1 VPDTEIGSDDPAAV
15 APARPPGPAARLA
28 ASREQRAGWLVI
40 AVPAVT
46 AFVVG
51 GYELGGPSLW
61 RDEAYTKDAISR
73 SVSQLFAM
81 LGNMDAVHGAY
92 YLVMHVI
99 VAVIG
104 TSAVA
109 LRFPSLCAMV
119 IAAGFTAAIGRR
131 TAALAQPRTAALAQ
145 PRTAALAQPR
155 TAAQLAGPGT
165 GRRASRVS
173 IPALTGLL
181 SGLVFA
187 TAPLMTYY
195 AQMARS
201 YAIVTM
207 FAAIATYLLL
217 RAYPDGRWRYWSAY
231 AAAVALT
238 GLFNLFGLLI
248 IAAHGVTLL
257 LTDARAQAG
266 GESGPGVGRRAGR
279 LPLRWLAACAA
290 AVGVL
295 SPLLAVAS
303 GQQQQIQWLVAPDYR
318 TINRLISDFAGSH
331 ALRVPVAL
339 LILVALAVAC
349 LADNWRPL
357 NPVAVALPWLVIPP
371 FVLIAW
377 SYHKPVYV
385 ERYVEFCLPALA
397 IGVGAGLAGI
407 YRLAA
412 KATAAA
418 ATATAT
424 APARGPRLRGLRL
437 GWLPAAVTALVVLGL
452 AVMLVAPQRAIRQTA
467 ARPDNLRLA
476 SAIVAAHEQPGDV
489 VFYIPYTMQVLGT
502 GYPAPFAKLR
512 NIALAS
518 SGVASAT
525 LTGVEVASPAALQSR
540 FTDVRRVWVVTG
552 ASTYKFPAPMTPVD
566 KEKMALIAGDGLHI
580 LHRWQAGEVM
590 LTLYGP

>member
-1 VPDTEIGSDDPAAV
+1 MPDTEIGSDGPAAV
-15 APARPPGPAARLA
+15 APARPPGPAARLT
-28 ASREQRAGWLVI
+28 ASRDRAGWLVI

-61 RDEAYTKDAISR
+61 RDEAYTKDAIGR

-92 YLVMHVI
+92 YLLMHVI
-99 VAVIG
+99 AAVIG

-131 TAALAQPRTAALAQ
+131 TAALALVSRPE
-145 PRTAALAQPR
+145 
-155 TAAQLAGPGT
+155 AGRYG
-165 GRRASRVS
+165 GIA
-173 IPALTGLL
+173 ALTGLA

-207 FAAIATYLLL
+207 FATIATYLLL

-248 IAAHGVTLL
+248 IVAHGVTLL
-257 LTDARAQAG
+257 LTDARARTG
-266 GESGPGVGRRAGR
+266 IGRRVGR
-279 LPLRWLAACAA
+279 LPLRWLAACTA
-290 AVGVL
+290 AVLVL

-318 TINRLISDFAGSH
+318 TINRLVSDFAGSH
-331 ALRVPVAL
+331 ALRAPVAL
-339 LILVALAVAC
+339 LVLVALAVAC

-357 NPVAVALPWLVIPP
+357 NPVAVALPWLVVPP

-412 KATAAA
+412 A
-418 ATATAT
+418 ATA
-424 APARGPRLRGLRL
+424 RMRRL
-437 GWLPAAVTALVVLGL
+437 GWPRLGWAPAAVTALVVLGL

-525 LTGVEVASPAALQSR
+525 LTGVEVASPAALKSR

-552 ASTYKFPAPMTPVD
+552 ASNYKFPAPMTPVD

-590 LTLYGP
+590 LTLYGS

>member
-1 VPDTEIGSDDPAAV
+1 MPDTEIGSDDPAAV
-15 APARPPGPAARLA
+15 APARPHGPAAGLAAGLA
-28 ASREQRAGWLVI
+28 ASRERAGWLVT

-61 RDEAYTKDAISR
+61 RDEAYTKDAIGR

-92 YLVMHVI
+92 YLFMHVI
-99 VAVIG
+99 AAVIG

-131 TAALAQPRTAALAQ
+131 TATLAQ
-145 PRTAALAQPR
+145 
-155 TAAQLAGPGT
+155 PGT

-207 FAAIATYLLL
+207 FATIATYLLL

-248 IAAHGVTLL
+248 IVAHGVTLL
-257 LTDARAQAG
+257 LTGAR
-266 GESGPGVGRRAGR
+266 R

-290 AVGVL
+290 AAGVL

-303 GQQQQIQWLVAPDYR
+303 GQQQQIQWLVAPDFR
-318 TINRLISDFAGSH
+318 TINRLVSDFAGSH
-331 ALRVPVAL
+331 ALRAPVAL
-339 LILVALAVAC
+339 LVLVALAVAC

-357 NPVAVALPWLVIPP
+357 NPVAVALPWLVVPP
-371 FVLIAW
+371 VVLIAW
-377 SYHKPVYV
+377 SYDKPVYV

-397 IGVGAGLAGI
+397 IAVGAGLAGI

-412 KATAAA
+412 AVTVRR
-418 ATATAT
+418 
-424 APARGPRLRGLRL
+424 PRL
-437 GWLPAAVTALVVLGL
+437 GWLPAAVTGLVVLGL

-512 NIALAS
+512 NIALAR

-525 LTGVEVASPAALQSR
+525 LTGIEVASPAALKSR

-552 ASTYKFPAPMTPVD
+552 ASNYKFPVPMTPVD

-590 LTLYGP
+590 LTLYGR

>member
-1 VPDTEIGSDDPAAV
+1 
-15 APARPPGPAARLA
+15 
-28 ASREQRAGWLVI
+28 
-40 AVPAVT
+40 
-46 AFVVG
+46 
-51 GYELGGPSLW
+51 
-61 RDEAYTKDAISR
+61 
-73 SVSQLFAM
+73 M

-92 YLVMHVI
+92 YLFMHVI

-131 TAALAQPRTAALAQ
+131 AAALAQP
-145 PRTAALAQPR
+145 
-155 TAAQLAGPGT
+155 AGPGT
-165 GRRASRVS
+165 ARRVS

-207 FAAIATYLLL
+207 FATIATYLLL
-217 RAYPDGRWRYWSAY
+217 RAYPDGRWRHWSAY

-248 IAAHGVTLL
+248 IVAHGVTLL
-257 LTDARAQAG
+257 LTDARGQAG
-266 GESGPGVGRRAGR
+266 AERQAGVERQAGTGRRAGR

-290 AVGVL
+290 ALIVL
-295 SPLLAVAS
+295 SPLVRVAYRE
-303 GQQQQIQWLVAPDYR
+303 QKQIAWLSAPDFR
-318 TINRLISDFAGSH
+318 TIEKLFTDFAGSKVLV
-331 ALRVPVAL
+331 APVAL
-339 LILVALAVAC
+339 LVLIALAVAC

-357 NPVAVALPWLVIPP
+357 NPVAVALPWLIVPP

-412 KATAAA
+412 A
-418 ATATAT
+418 ATA
-424 APARGPRLRGLRL
+424 RRPRLGWLRL

-489 VFYIPYTMQVLGT
+489 VFYIPYTVQVLGT
-502 GYPAPFAKLR
+502 GYPAPFARLR

-525 LTGVEVASPAALQSR
+525 LTGVEVNSPAALKSR

-552 ASTYKFPAPMTPVD
+552 ASNYKFPAPMTPVD

>member
-15 APARPPGPAARLA
+15 APARPHGPAARLA
-28 ASREQRAGWLVI
+28 ASRKQAGWLVI

-61 RDEAYTKDAISR
+61 RDEAYTKDAIGR
-73 SVSQLFAM
+73 SASQLFAM

-92 YLVMHVI
+92 YLLMHVI
-99 VAVIG
+99 AAVIG

-145 PRTAALAQPR
+145 P
-155 TAAQLAGPGT
+155 AGPGT
-165 GRRASRVS
+165 GRRAS

-187 TAPLMTYY
+187 TAPL
-195 AQMARS
+195 
-201 YAIVTM
+201 
-207 FAAIATYLLL
+207 LL
-217 RAYPDGRWRYWSAY
+217 RAYPDGRRRWWSAY

-248 IAAHGVTLL
+248 MVAHGVTLL
-257 LTDARAQAG
+257 LTDASAQAG
-266 GESGPGVGRRAGR
+266 ASGQAGTERQAARGRWAGR

-290 AVGVL
+290 ALIVL
-295 SPLLAVAS
+295 GPLLRVAYRE
-303 GQQQQIQWLVAPDYR
+303 QKQIAWLSAPDVS
-318 TINRLISDFAGSH
+318 TIKKLFTDFAGSK
-331 ALRVPVAL
+331 ALLVPVVL
-339 LILVALAVAC
+339 LVLAGIAVAC
-349 LADNWRPL
+349 LADDWRPL
-357 NPVAVALPWLVIPP
+357 NPVAVALPWLVVPP
-371 FVLIAW
+371 FALIAW
-377 SYHKPVYV
+377 SYDKPVYV

-397 IGVGAGLAGI
+397 ILVGAGLAGI
-407 YRLAA
+407 YRLG
-412 KATAAA
+412 AA
-418 ATATAT
+418 ATVRR
-424 APARGPRLRGLRL
+424 PRL
-437 GWLPAAVTALVVLGL
+437 GWLPAAVTALVMLGL

-525 LTGVEVASPAALQSR
+525 LTGVEVSSPAALKSR

-552 ASTYKFPAPMTPVD
+552 ASNYKFPAPMTPVD

-590 LTLYGP
+590 LTLYGR

>member
-1 VPDTEIGSDDPAAV
+1 MRPALDNLGPGCRAAGAGSREGTAVPDTEIGSDDPAAA
-15 APARPPGPAARLA
+15 APARPHGPAARLA
-28 ASREQRAGWLVI
+28 ASREQAGWLVI

-92 YLVMHVI
+92 YLFMHVI

-131 TAALAQPRTAALAQ
+131 AAALAQP
-145 PRTAALAQPR
+145 
-155 TAAQLAGPGT
+155 AGPGT
-165 GRRASRVS
+165 ARRVS

-207 FAAIATYLLL
+207 FATIATYLLL

-248 IAAHGVTLL
+248 IVAHGVTLL
-257 LTDARAQAG
+257 LTDARGQAG
-266 GESGPGVGRRAGR
+266 VERQAGTGRRAGR

-290 AVGVL
+290 ALIVL
-295 SPLLAVAS
+295 SPLVRVAYRE
-303 GQQQQIQWLVAPDYR
+303 QKQIAWLSAPDFR
-318 TINRLISDFAGSH
+318 TIEKLFTDFAGSKVLV
-331 ALRVPVAL
+331 APVAL
-339 LILVALAVAC
+339 LVLIALAVAC

-357 NPVAVALPWLVIPP
+357 NPVAVALPWLIVPP

-412 KATAAA
+412 A
-418 ATATAT
+418 ATARR
-424 APARGPRLRGLRL
+424 PRL

-489 VFYIPYTMQVLGT
+489 VFYIPYTVQVLGT
-502 GYPAPFAKLR
+502 GYPAPFARLR

-525 LTGVEVASPAALQSR
+525 LTGVEVNSPAALKSR

-552 ASTYKFPAPMTPVD
+552 ASNYKFPAPMTPVD

>member
-15 APARPPGPAARLA
+15 APARPHGPAARLA
-28 ASREQRAGWLVI
+28 ASRKQAGWLVI

-61 RDEAYTKDAISR
+61 RDEAYTKDAIGR
-73 SVSQLFAM
+73 SASQLFAM

-92 YLVMHVI
+92 YLLMHVI
-99 VAVIG
+99 AAVIG

-145 PRTAALAQPR
+145 P
-155 TAAQLAGPGT
+155 AGPGT
-165 GRRASRVS
+165 GRRAS

-207 FAAIATYLLL
+207 FATIATYLLL
-217 RAYPDGRWRYWSAY
+217 RAYPDGRWRWWSAY

-248 IAAHGVTLL
+248 MVAHGVTLL
-257 LTDARAQAG
+257 LTDASAQAG
-266 GESGPGVGRRAGR
+266 ASGQAGTERQAARGRWAGR

-290 AVGVL
+290 ALIVL
-295 SPLLAVAS
+295 GPLLRVAYRE
-303 GQQQQIQWLVAPDYR
+303 QKQIAWLSAPDVS
-318 TINRLISDFAGSH
+318 TIKKLFTDFAGSK
-331 ALRVPVAL
+331 ALLVPVVL
-339 LILVALAVAC
+339 LVLAGIAVAC
-349 LADNWRPL
+349 LADDWRPL
-357 NPVAVALPWLVIPP
+357 NPVAVALPWLVVPP

-377 SYHKPVYV
+377 SYDKPVYV

-397 IGVGAGLAGI
+397 ILVGAGLAGI
-407 YRLAA
+407 YRLG
-412 KATAAA
+412 AA
-418 ATATAT
+418 ATVRR
-424 APARGPRLRGLRL
+424 PRL
-437 GWLPAAVTALVVLGL
+437 GWLPAAVTALVMLGL

-525 LTGVEVASPAALQSR
+525 LTGVEVSSPAALKSR

-552 ASTYKFPAPMTPVD
+552 ASNYKFPAPMTPVD

-590 LTLYGP
+590 LTLYGS

>member
-15 APARPPGPAARLA
+15 AAARPAGPAARLA
-28 ASREQRAGWLVI
+28 SSGGLPGWLVI

-46 AFVVG
+46 AFAVG

-61 RDEAYTKDAISR
+61 RDEAYTKDAIGRPVSR
-73 SVSQLFAM
+73 LFAM

-92 YLVMHVI
+92 YLLMHVI
-99 VAVIG
+99 ADVIG
-104 TSAVA
+104 TSALA

-131 TAALAQPRTAALAQ
+131 TVALAQLRTAALAQ
-145 PRTAALAQPR
+145 PPGPAA
-155 TAAQLAGPGT
+155 
-165 GRRASRVS
+165 GRRVS
-173 IPALTGLL
+173 IPALSGLL

-207 FAAIATYLLL
+207 FATIATYLLL

-248 IAAHGVTLL
+248 IVAHGVTLL
-257 LTDARAQAG
+257 LTDARARSSGESQAG
-266 GESGPGVGRRAGR
+266 GGRQAGDEGQAGAGIGRRVGR

-290 AVGVL
+290 ATLVL
-295 SPLLAVAS
+295 SPLLGVAS
-303 GQQQQIQWLVAPDYR
+303 GQQQQIEWLVAPDFR
-318 TINRLISDFAGSH
+318 TIDRLVSDFAGSH
-331 ALRVPVAL
+331 ALRAPVAL
-339 LILVALAVAC
+339 LVLVALAVAC

-357 NPVAVALPWLVIPP
+357 NPVAVALPWLVVPP

-397 IGVGAGLAGI
+397 IGVGTGLAGI
-407 YRLAA
+407 YRLAV
-412 KATAAA
+412 A
-418 ATATAT
+418 ATARR
-424 APARGPRLRGLRL
+424 PRL
-437 GWLPAAVTALVVLGL
+437 GWLAPAVTALAVLGL

-476 SAIVAAHEQPGDV
+476 STIVAAHEQPGDV

-502 GYPAPFAKLR
+502 GYPAPFLKLR

-518 SGVASAT
+518 SGLASAT
-525 LTGVEVASPAALQSR
+525 LTGVEVRSPAVLKSR
-540 FTDVRRVWVVTG
+540 FTDVSRVWVVTG
-552 ASTYKFPAPMTPVD
+552 ASNYKFPAPITPVD
-566 KEKMALIAGDGLHI
+566 KEKMALIAADSLHI
-580 LHRWQAGEVM
+580 VHRWQAGEVM
-590 LTLYGP
+590 LTLYGR

>member
-15 APARPPGPAARLA
+15 APARPHGPAARLT
-28 ASREQRAGWLVI
+28 ASRDRAGWLVI

-61 RDEAYTKDAISR
+61 RDEAYTKDAIGR

-92 YLVMHVI
+92 YLFMHVI
-99 VAVIG
+99 AAVIG

-131 TAALAQPRTAALAQ
+131 TATLAQ
-145 PRTAALAQPR
+145 
-155 TAAQLAGPGT
+155 PGT

-207 FAAIATYLLL
+207 FATIATYLLL

-231 AAAVALT
+231 AAVVALT

-248 IAAHGVTLL
+248 IVAHGVTLL
-257 LTDARAQAG
+257 LTGAR
-266 GESGPGVGRRAGR
+266 R

-290 AVGVL
+290 AAGVL

-303 GQQQQIQWLVAPDYR
+303 GQQQQIQWLVAPDFR
-318 TINRLISDFAGSH
+318 TINRLVSDFAGSH
-331 ALRVPVAL
+331 ALRAPVAL
-339 LILVALAVAC
+339 LVLVALAVAC

-357 NPVAVALPWLVIPP
+357 NPVAVALPWLVVPP
-371 FVLIAW
+371 VVLIAW
-377 SYHKPVYV
+377 SYDKPVYV

-397 IGVGAGLAGI
+397 IAVGAGLAGI

-412 KATAAA
+412 AVTVRR
-418 ATATAT
+418 
-424 APARGPRLRGLRL
+424 PRL
-437 GWLPAAVTALVVLGL
+437 GWLPAAVTGLVVLGL

-512 NIALAS
+512 NIALAR

-525 LTGVEVASPAALQSR
+525 LTGIEVASPAALKSR

-552 ASTYKFPAPMTPVD
+552 ASNYKFPVPMTPVD

-590 LTLYGP
+590 LTLYGR